1 MKSWTTIQRIAVAI
15 AVAMCFTFLS
25 FSQGK
30 VIESKTMDSKIL
42 SKQVKYSIYLPPD
55 YDISARSYPVLYLL
69 HGYSDN
75 ETAWVQFGEV
85 NSTAD
90 KLISQQE
97 APAMIIVMPDAGVTW
112 YINDY
117 LGKTR
122 YEDMFFNEFIPYI
135 EKTYRIRTSKEFR
148 AVGGLSMGGYGALG
162 YSMRHPEIFSSCI
175 ALSSGVHTNDEALER
190 FKNIKYNFTDVYGP
204 LAGDSLPAY
213 WKLYNILDIASTFP
227 KETLE
232 SVKYYIDC
240 GDKDFL
246 IASNCELHL
255 ILKKRGIAHEFRVR
269 EGEHNWTYWRVGIA
283 DGMKFIGKSF
293 HR

>member
-1 MKSWTTIQRIAVAI
+1 MKSRINIQRFASAMAI
-15 AVAMCFTFLS
+15 AMYFTFLS

-42 SKQVKYSIYLPPD
+42 LKQVKYSIYLPPD
-55 YDISARSYPVLYLL
+55 YDISTRSYPVLYLL
-69 HGYSDN
+69 HGYTDN

-135 EKTYRIRTSKEFR
+135 EKTYRIKSNKEFR

-162 YSMRHPEIFSSCI
+162 YSMRHPEMFSSCV
-175 ALSSGVHTNDEALER
+175 ALSAGVQTNNEAVEA
-190 FKNIKYNFTDVYGP
+190 FKNKRLIFNEIYGP
-204 LAGDSLPAY
+204 ISGDTLPAY
-213 WKLYNILDIASTFP
+213 WKLYNILEIAGSFP
-227 KETLE
+227 IETLG

-246 IASNCELHL
+246 IAGNCELHL

-283 DGMKFIGKSF
+283 EGMKFIGKSF